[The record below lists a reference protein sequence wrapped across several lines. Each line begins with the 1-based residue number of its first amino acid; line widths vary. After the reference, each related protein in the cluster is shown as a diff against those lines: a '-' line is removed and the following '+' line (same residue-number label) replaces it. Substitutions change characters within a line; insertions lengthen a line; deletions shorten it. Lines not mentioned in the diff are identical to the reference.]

1 MKIVYLLI
9 TIAFLTSCSDIY
21 FTEPQPIGGKNLNSF
36 PDAITGE
43 YRLPVVKRNMII
55 EKNKITDADGK
66 ETFLSD
72 SLIVRKLNDYYVINM
87 RSDGEKNKD
96 LKGAWNVFLMKTNDC
111 NNLEIIDFTLDK
123 NEETI
128 NYYSEK
134 YDGIVIKDE
143 PLMLNMDVM
152 EDDDIEMLEE
162 SEMEVMEES
171 EPLEESKTEVIEE
184 EEMEMNTNIE
194 AIILD
199 VTKKEFVEFIKS
211 EKVGNPIILKNI
223 KNN

>member
-9 TIAFLTSCSDIY
+9 TVAFLSSCSNIY
-21 FTEPQPIGGKNLNSF
+21 FTEPQPIGGKNLNGF
-36 PDAITGE
+36 PEAIIGE
-43 YRLPVVKRNMII
+43 YQFPIGKANMII
-55 EKNKITDADGK
+55 EKNKITDPDGN

-96 LKGAWNVFLMKTNDC
+96 LKGAWNVYLMKTNDC
-111 NNLEIIDFTLDK
+111 NNLEIIDFTITGESK
-123 NEETI
+123 EETI

-134 YDGIVIKDE
+134 YDVIVIKEE
-143 PLMLNMDVM
+143 PFM
-152 EDDDIEMLEE
+152 
-162 SEMEVMEES
+162 
-171 EPLEESKTEVIEE
+171 EE

-223 KNN
+223 KNK